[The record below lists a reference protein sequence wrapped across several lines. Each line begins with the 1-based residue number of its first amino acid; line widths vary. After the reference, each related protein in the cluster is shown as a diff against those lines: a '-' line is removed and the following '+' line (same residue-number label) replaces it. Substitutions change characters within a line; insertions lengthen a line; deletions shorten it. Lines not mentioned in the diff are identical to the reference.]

1 MRLVVTEEQEELR
14 GALRRFFA
22 DKSPGAEVRRLMESA
37 TGYEP
42 AVWKQMAEQLGLQ
55 GLAVPEEYGGSGFGV
70 RELVI
75 VLEEMGRALV
85 CAPYFATVVLAATA
99 LQASD
104 DKTAQRDL
112 LPGIADGT
120 TIATLAWTENERW
133 DLGAVVMTA
142 RETADGWVLDGTKTY
157 VLDGHIADLVLVAA
171 RTPLGLSLFAV
182 DGDITGSTSRGGT
195 TPHTPRSGSAAGLT
209 RTALPVLDQTRKL
222 ARLDFAAVPAR
233 LVGTE
238 GGAEPVLAHTLD
250 IAAVG
255 LAAEQLGGAQVSLDM
270 AVEYAKVRHQFGR
283 PIGGFQAIK
292 HRCADMFVQ
301 VESARSAVLQAAAT
315 ADEDPGELPVAA
327 ALAKAFCSDAY
338 FHTAAESIQI
348 HGGIGFTWEH
358 DAHLYFKRAKSSQ
371 ELFGA
376 PAHHRNRLAHLV
388 GI

>member
-14 GALRRFFA
+14 GALRRFFS
-22 DKSPGAEVRRLMESA
+22 DKSPGAEVRRLMEST
-37 TGYEP
+37 TGYDP
-42 AVWKQMAEQLGLQ
+42 AVWEQMAGQLGLQ
-55 GLAVPEEYGGSGFGV
+55 GLAIPEEYGGSGFGV

-99 LQASD
+99 LQASGD
-104 DKTAQRDL
+104 ENAKRDL

-120 TIATLAWTENERW
+120 TIATLAWNENDRW
-133 DLGAVVMTA
+133 DLGSITMTA
-142 RETADGWVLDGTKTY
+142 RRSGDGWILDGTKTY

-182 DGDITGSTSRGGT
+182 DGS
-195 TPHTPRSGSAAGLT
+195 AGLA
-209 RTALPVLDQTRKL
+209 RTPLPVLDQTRKL

-233 LVGTE
+233 LVGPE
-238 GGAEPVLAHTLD
+238 GGAEAVLAHTLD
-250 IAAVG
+250 IAAVS
-255 LAAEQLGGAQVSLDM
+255 LAAEQLGGAQISLDM
-270 AVEYAKVRHQFGR
+270 TVEYAKVRHQFGR
-283 PIGGFQAIK
+283 PIGSFQAIK

-338 FHTAAESIQI
+338 FHTAGESIQI

-371 ELFGA
+371 ELFGP
-376 PAHHRNRLAHLV
+376 PAHHRGRLADLV
-388 GI
+388 GL